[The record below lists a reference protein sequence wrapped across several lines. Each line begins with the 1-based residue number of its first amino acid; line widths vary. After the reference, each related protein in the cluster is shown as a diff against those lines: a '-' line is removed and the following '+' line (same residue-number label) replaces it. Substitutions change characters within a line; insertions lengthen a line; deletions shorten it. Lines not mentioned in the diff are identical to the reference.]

1 MCRCQKLDFSF
12 FAFSYAN
19 KFEVSFMKNYNYF
32 FERCPCYRNRTFWEI
47 DFFSLEALVLC
58 KVLQLTY
65 IWPIYLFYTSE
76 IDQKT
81 KGFFWCFQEV

>member
-1 MCRCQKLDFSF
+1 MARECVGVKNLIFLF

-47 DFFSLEALVLC
+47 DFFHF
-58 KVLQLTY
+58 KH
-65 IWPIYLFYTSE
+65 WFYV
-76 IDQKT
+76 KYYN
-81 KGFFWCFQEV
+81 